1 MQNEKNLIWIDMEMT
16 GLNPDHDRI
25 LEIAT
30 IITDDQLDIIAEGPV
45 VAVRQPQEILDQ
57 MSEWCQTH
65 HTQSGLLDRCKAIGT
80 TEAEA
85 EKLTLDFIRK
95 YVPEKTSPICGN
107 SICQDRRFIFRYMP
121 ELHDYLHYRNL
132 DVSTI
137 KILADLW
144 KPQIMP
150 GFSKKEAHL
159 ALEDIKESIEELRY
173 YRKHFFNI

>member
-30 IITDDQLDIIAEGPV
+30 IITDDQLDIIAEGLV

-65 HTQSGLLDRCKAIGT
+65 HTQSGLLDRCKANGT

-121 ELHDYLHYRNL
+121 KLHDYLHYRNL

-159 ALEDIKESIEELRY
+159 ALADIKESIEELRY

>member
-121 ELHDYLHYRNL
+121 KLHDYLHYRNL